1 MSVVS
6 EPVCFAAPRR
16 QAGEDLQSVLF
27 PGDVLFVKG
36 DGQFTELGTTGGW
49 MGHVLVVQGTPQLES
64 RQWFQEWGVNVAWPA
79 NGVTHIWKVP
89 TIESTRSAAGLHQ
102 CEMLVHVKS
111 DGSLMLLGELVTT
124 DNGTL
129 EFSQIEDEA
138 VEVWQSPAE
147 IRSQLSMEC
156 IRDVLTDM
164 VSCEA
169 SWSLTTAAR
178 AVFKSAK
185 LSRRK
190 DLLGKVQ
197 GYWDS
202 APICT
207 SVVIA
212 FWQRYLCSF
221 ARATGQRETDLIM
234 KWMPLKADRVLPG
247 ELLSTMRKCGWVNI
261 RRVPKM
267 QSLQSS
273 AEGCQRSATPLR
285 AHSFDNVISST
296 PLRAHSFDTV
306 MSCRAQHMAVSSVF
320 LHQDNRPRTT
330 SFIVASR

>member
-1 MSVVS
+1 MSVLS
-6 EPVCFAAPRR
+6 
-16 QAGEDLQSVLF
+16 

-49 MGHVLVVQGTPQLES
+49 MGHVLVVRDTPQLVP
-64 RQWFQEWGVNVAWPA
+64 RQWFEEWGVNVAWPA
-79 NGVTHIWKVP
+79 KSVTHLWKVP
-89 TIESTRSAAGLHQ
+89 TIESTRSAVGLHQ
-102 CEMLVHVKS
+102 CEMLVHIQS
-111 DGSLMLLGELVTT
+111 NGSFVLLGEVATA
-124 DNGTL
+124 DDGAL
-129 EFSQIEDEA
+129 EFSQIEGEA
-138 VEVWQSPAE
+138 MEVWQSPAE
-147 IRSQLSMEC
+147 LRSQLSMEC
-156 IRDVLTDM
+156 MRDVLTDM

-185 LSRRK
+185 LSKRR

-221 ARATGQRETDLIM
+221 AQATGQRETDLIL

-247 ELLSTMRKCGWVNI
+247 ELISTMRKCGWVNVTRI
-261 RRVPKM
+261 PRT
-267 QSLQSS
+267 QSS
-273 AEGCQRSATPLR
+273 QSSPSGASSAPLQDFASSAPLR
-285 AHSFDNVISST
+285 AY
-296 PLRAHSFDTV
+296 SFDTV
-306 MSCRAQHMAVSSVF
+306 MSHRVDAGHLAVSSLV
-320 LHQDNRPRTT
+320 LHPMGRPRTT
-330 SFIVASR
+330 SFIVNI

>member
-6 EPVCFAAPRR
+6 EPVSFAAPRR

-261 RRVPKM
+261 RRVPKI
-267 QSLQSS
+267 QSLQPS
-273 AEGCQRSATPLR
+273 AEGCQRS
-285 AHSFDNVISST
+285 VSSM